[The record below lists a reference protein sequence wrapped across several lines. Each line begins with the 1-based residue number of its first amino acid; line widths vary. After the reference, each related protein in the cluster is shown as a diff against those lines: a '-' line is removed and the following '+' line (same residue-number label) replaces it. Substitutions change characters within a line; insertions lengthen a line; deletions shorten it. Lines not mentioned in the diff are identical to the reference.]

1 MTAHYLTTLRTI
13 FLVRCSLVQF
23 GPVGIVAQMMELMMA
38 IHNSSRISIPVTAP
52 ADSITITQPPQTAT
66 SYFKLAPSQPIT
78 IAWNFTDL
86 IVTPTHLTVSAA
98 CDNGNTYPV
107 GSGSNGV
114 IPGTATSVEWDIYSY
129 QQNNPGTPLAQA
141 MYTLMIW
148 DDRGPNPQRAPGFLV
163 PNNALRFAIYTPQS
177 YTGLGDGW
185 QCTICSGALSAY
197 TKHPA
202 FTALLVRIRNN
213 DEESAGE
220 TADMRGVDPFSFSTT

>member
-1 MTAHYLTTLRTI
+1 MATTQPPNTNRPA
-13 FLVRCSLVQF
+13 SSSS
-23 GPVGIVAQMMELMMA
+23 
-38 IHNSSRISIPVTAP
+38 SSRISIPVTAP
-52 ADSITITQPPQTAT
+52 AGSITITQPPQTAT

-141 MYTLMIW
+141 TYTLMIW

-185 QCTICSGALSAY
+185 QCTICSGARI
-197 TKHPA
+197 T
-202 FTALLVRIRNN
+202 LVPRWHRQRIRL
-213 DEESAGE
+213 
-220 TADMRGVDPFSFSTT
+220 